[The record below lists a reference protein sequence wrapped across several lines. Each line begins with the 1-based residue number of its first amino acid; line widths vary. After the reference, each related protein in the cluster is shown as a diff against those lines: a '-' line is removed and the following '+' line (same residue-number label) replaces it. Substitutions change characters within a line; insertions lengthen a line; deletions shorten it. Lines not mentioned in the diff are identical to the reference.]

1 MSTATFI
8 KGAKLKIDGVEFA
21 LVRKLPD
28 GNWQLEAQATGE
40 LRRMT
45 QNELLD
51 GIGPGRVRFVIDDT
65 LLRRDGSAVRKA
77 NAAKQ
82 FDLLSDDLKKI
93 AKNRRRIVMAVERE
107 VGDRWNLDLVR
118 ACVAAVWRQMGED
131 GPPPHPITV
140 WRWIRQYKASGKD
153 IRSLVTA
160 FHRSGNYESRYP
172 EEVEN
177 KVREAVDTVY
187 LTMERGTYQDA
198 LDHAIAEIT
207 RENHLRLKDEQLPI
221 PKLEYVKR
229 IALETPPFD
238 REVAR
243 YGRPAA
249 ERRFR
254 AVLGKTL
261 AKDPLGRV
269 EIDHT
274 PLDVFVVDDESFL
287 PLGRPWLT
295 LCVDACTRVILGFH
309 LGFDPPSY
317 STVARAL
324 KHAILPKTYLRAL
337 HPTVKGT
344 WDMYGVM
351 NGIVVDNGPEFHSEN
366 LEASCYSLGIDIQ
379 YCPRKKPWFKGI
391 VERTLGTLNR
401 GVAHGVP
408 GTTFNSILEKDE
420 YDAVAHATITLRTL
434 REMIHVWIV
443 DYYHQ
448 RPHKGLGDT
457 PAHAW
462 KLETENTAIRL
473 PTDPKDLDIALCKIA
488 SRRLTHKGIEINNL
502 FYNSHDAR
510 DLMYRLGDDKSVI
523 VRYDDED
530 LGYIQIL
537 DPATNEYHQIPALDQ
552 DYAKGLTLYQHKVC
566 RRYAQRELQGR
577 TDTAALAEAK
587 RKIMELVDADV
598 IRKGKR
604 TRSHGAR
611 FRNVGNDKEQPTASP
626 ERDNKKTQKTPPPK
640 AQASSPIRPA
650 TATASYPIVTGS
662 FPTRRVKRTSSTTN
676 AQANGEATP

>member
-1 MSTATFI
+1 MSTAAFI

-21 LVRKLPD
+21 LIRKLLD
-28 GNWQLEAQATGE
+28 GYWQLEAQATGE
-40 LRRMT
+40 LRRMSQT
-45 QNELLD
+45 ELLD
-51 GIGPGRVRFVIDDT
+51 GIAPGRVQFVIDES
-65 LLRRDGSAVRKA
+65 LLRRGGPAFRKA

-93 AKNRRRIVMAVERE
+93 AKRRRRLVTAVEKE
-107 VGDRWNLDLVR
+107 VGNCWNFELIR
-118 ACVAAVWRQMGED
+118 ACVAVVWKQSGED
-131 GPPPHPITV
+131 GSPPHPTTV
-140 WRWIRQYKASGKD
+140 WRWTRQYQASGRD

-160 FHRSGNYESRYP
+160 YHRSGNYENRYP
-172 EEVEN
+172 KAVEELVC
-177 KVREAVDTVY
+177 RALDTVFF
-187 LTMERGTYQDA
+187 TKERGTYQDA

-207 RENHLRLKDEQLPI
+207 RENRLRLKDDQLPI
-221 PKLEYVKR
+221 PKLDYIKR
-229 IALETPPFD
+229 IAHETPAFD
-238 REVAR
+238 RHVAR

-254 AVLGKTL
+254 TVLGKTL

-269 EIDHT
+269 EIDHSR
-274 PLDVFVVDDESFL
+274 LDVFVVDDESFF

-295 LCVDACTRVILGFH
+295 LCVDARTRVILGFH

-324 KHAILPKTYLRAL
+324 KHAILPKTYLGTL

-351 NGIVVDNGPEFHSEN
+351 SSIVVDNGPEFHSES

-408 GTTFNSILEKDE
+408 GTTFSNILEKDE
-420 YDAVAHATITLRTL
+420 YDAAANATITLRTL

-448 RPHKGLGDT
+448 RPHKGLGDI

-462 KLETENTAIRL
+462 KIETASTAIRL
-473 PTDPKDLDIALCKIA
+473 PVDPKDLDIALCKIA

-502 FYNSHDAR
+502 FYNSHEAR
-510 DLMYRLGDDKSVI
+510 DLMYRLGDDKSVT

-530 LGYIQIL
+530 LGHIQIL
-537 DPATNEYHQIPALDQ
+537 DPDSNEYLQIPALDQ
-552 DYAKGLTLYQHKVC
+552 DYAKGLTLYQHQVC
-566 RRYAQRELQGR
+566 RRYAQRELEGR
-577 TDTAALAEAK
+577 TDVAALAEAK
-587 RKIMELVDADV
+587 RLIMELVNADV
-598 IRKGKR
+598 FRKGKR
-604 TRSHGAR
+604 TRAYGAR
-611 FRNVGNDKEQPTASP
+611 FRQVGSNKGQPPASP
-626 ERDNKKTQKTPPPK
+626 DRNVVTKPKPPAAKAPTTSSTQPDIAPTPQP
-640 AQASSPIRPA
+640 S
-650 TATASYPIVTGS
+650 VVGS
-662 FPTRRVKRTSSTTN
+662 FPTRRVKRAVSSAHTQLNKGATS
-676 AQANGEATP
+676 